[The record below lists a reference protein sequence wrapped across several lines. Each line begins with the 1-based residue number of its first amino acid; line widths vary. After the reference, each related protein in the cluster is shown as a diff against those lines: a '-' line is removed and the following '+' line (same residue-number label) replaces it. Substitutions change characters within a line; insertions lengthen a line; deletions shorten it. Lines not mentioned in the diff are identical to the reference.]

1 MNTSSTLFR
10 LSAFALI
17 ASILSIF
24 PSECAAQIDC
34 PDELWAEGSGCTW
47 LFELGSFQ
55 SGEEV
60 IWNFGNDSAVVGG
73 HFIEYVFDTDGSQV
87 VCAFFT
93 SNLCPQGVE
102 LCVVI
107 EVEGCEGGDDPCV
120 LEIDLEENPSGEV
133 TATPLAMG
141 DMGNESAQ
149 WVFILNGEIVAEN
162 VDSYTVSTNVLGT
175 DWELCVQYISDECPD
190 GVVECVGPG
199 AGNGGQGCPQE
210 IWVSGAGCEYLS
222 SVCNFTEGESVEWH
236 YSDGSLGSGHFNT
249 HFFEGDGVYEI
260 CAIYTSPACVEGIT
274 LCDTVVVEGCE
285 NELDEC
291 ELELIVE
298 NGPMDGG
305 PMGGWTVTA
314 TGFSDGTDLNWWVNG
329 EVFDA
334 GNYTPYSI
342 MLAGID
348 SPFLVCAMYNTDACG
363 QVDACDSLSLGGTDC
378 VEGEIDLTNVAN
390 CEADFHLTLNTGN
403 DLTSVVWDFG
413 DGSLS
418 DDFEWSAHHTYE
430 EGGWYAVCATVST
443 ADCDELVNICDEVF
457 IPSCQDSTD
466 CVEVGFAVDWL
477 GGILGGMPE
486 DVHWYLEGVNFIET
500 GIIEYGD
507 SPFWDHTAC
516 LPEGCYSFSLYSTQW
531 ELDEEEVF
539 MGAFLGDEQISY
551 ASGPEWSFDSGVYE
565 FAVGDVDCGGETEEE
580 CWLEVVVTPFTGGT
594 WVYEAFSNDP
604 DAQYLWTF
612 SNGEVSDANP
622 VEVNF
627 GELTDNVGGCVVAT
641 LPMCEGLELLECFDY
656 AQEGGCEDVLIVL
669 NLSDL
674 PAMDMELTGD
684 LPWELAGELF
694 DIGGLWDLADNAA
707 GVIELC
713 VPAGCYEVFLDLST
727 TLLPPAVWEMLV
739 FNWSVDD
746 EVLGAVSLELVDG
759 GLLATLPIMADCI
772 DGVHAQTA
780 EDFQWVAYP
789 NPARDQLGISGINVE
804 LFGQPWV
811 LIDASGRLVHSGLIA
826 SSPNLNI
833 TVSALSEGLYTLQL
847 GRDALLQSARV
858 AIVR

>member
-1 MNTSSTLFR
+1 MNQSSTLFR
-10 LSAFALI
+10 LSWFALI
-17 ASILSIF
+17 ASILAIF

-34 PDELWAEGSGCTW
+34 PDELLAEGSGCTW
-47 LFELGSFQ
+47 YFEVGNFQ

-60 IWNFGNDSAVVGG
+60 IWNFGDDSTLVGG
-73 HFIEYVFDTDGSQV
+73 HFAEYVFDTDGPQV

-93 SNLCPQGVE
+93 SYFCPEGVE
-102 LCVVI
+102 LCAVI
-107 EVEGCEGGDDPCV
+107 EVEGCEAGDDPCV
-120 LEIDLEENPSGEV
+120 LEIDLEESPSGAV
-133 TATPLAMG
+133 TATPMAMG
-141 DMGNESAQ
+141 DIGSESAQ

-162 VDSYTVSTNVLGT
+162 VDSYTVSPNFLGT

-199 AGNGGQGCPQE
+199 AGDGGQGCPQE

-222 SVCNFTEGESVEWH
+222 SVCNFTEGESVEWQ
-236 YSDGSLGSGHFNT
+236 YSDGSLGTGHFNT

-274 LCDTVVVEGCE
+274 LCDTVVVEGCG
-285 NELDEC
+285 NGLDEC

-314 TGFSDGTDLNWWVNG
+314 TGFSEGTDLNWWVDG
-329 EVFDA
+329 EDVDA
-334 GNYTPYSI
+334 GNESPYSI
-342 MLAGID
+342 MLAGIE
-348 SPFLVCAMYNTDACG
+348 SPFMVCAFYDTDACG
-363 QVDACDSLSLGGTDC
+363 QVMACDTLSL
-378 VEGEIDLTNVAN
+378 EGV
-390 CEADFHLTLNTGN
+390 
-403 DLTSVVWDFG
+403 
-413 DGSLS
+413 
-418 DDFEWSAHHTYE
+418 
-430 EGGWYAVCATVST
+430 
-443 ADCDELVNICDEVF
+443 
-457 IPSCQDSTD
+457 D
-466 CVEVGFAVDWL
+466 CVEVGFSVDWL
-477 GGILGGMPE
+477 DSLPGDMPQAMY
-486 DVHWYLEGVNFIET
+486 WNLEGPNFTQT
-500 GIIEYGD
+500 GLIEYGD
-507 SPFWDHTAC
+507 STYWVHSAC
-516 LPEGCYSFSLYSTQW
+516 LPEGCYSFALYSNLQ
-531 ELDEEEVF
+531 ELDVEDLF

-551 ASGPEWSFDSGVYE
+551 ASGPEWYLGEVVYE
-565 FAVGDVDCGGETEEE
+565 FSVGDVACGGETEEE
-580 CWLEVVVTPFTGGT
+580 CWLEVVATPFTGGT

-612 SNGEVSDANP
+612 SNGEISDANP

-641 LPMCEGLELLECFDY
+641 LPICEGLELLECFDY